1 MFLEIYW
8 AKEGVIIKV
17 KIKGYL
23 LNKNDNIKEEINT
36 TSIKENQIYKYIN
49 NNTKYILDLTN
60 PNRITMIREND
71 EMLHKMI
78 FSSESENTEYYIKEI
93 RQSMNITIEDTKIQ
107 LQDNK
112 IEINYKIKETDNE
125 YTYIMEMGE

>member
-1 MFLEIYW
+1 MILEISR

-23 LNKNDNIKEEINT
+23 LNKNDNLKEEINT
-36 TSIKENQIYKYIN
+36 TSIKDNHIYKYIN

-60 PNRITMIREND
+60 PNRIILIREND
-71 EMLHKMI
+71 EVLHKMF
-78 FSSESENTEYYIKEI
+78 FSSKSEKTEYYIKEI
-93 RQSMNITIEDTKIQ
+93 RQTMNLTIEETKIQ

-112 IEINYKIKETDNE
+112 VELNYKIKETDNE
-125 YTYIMEMGE
+125 YAYVMEMGE

>member
-1 MFLEIYW
+1 MFLEISR

-60 PNRITMIREND
+60 PNRIILIREND
-71 EMLHKMI
+71 EVLHKMI
-78 FSSESENTEYYIKEI
+78 FSTKSENTEYYIKEI
-93 RQSMNITIEDTKIQ
+93 RQPMNLTIENTKIQ

-125 YTYIMEMGE
+125 YAYVMEMGE

>member
-1 MFLEIYW
+1 
-8 AKEGVIIKV
+8 
-17 KIKGYL
+17 
-23 LNKNDNIKEEINT
+23 
-36 TSIKENQIYKYIN
+36 
-49 NNTKYILDLTN
+49 
-60 PNRITMIREND
+60 MIREND

-93 RQSMNITIEDTKIQ
+93 RKSMNITIEDTKIQ

-125 YTYIMEMGE
+125 YTYVMEMGE